1 MTKSIIYKP
10 VIILVLLALLFGSLA
25 PAIDVVSAQP
35 AANGITSPTA
45 GAILRG
51 TVSVQGV
58 AAHPAFRKWQID
70 LLPNGD
76 ADQATFLAVGETPA
90 PQPSELFVFDTTPY
104 PDGQHTLRLRVV
116 RADTNYDEYFTAIL
130 IANQIPVNA
139 PAPVLLTTD
148 PANGAAWDGGPVT
161 FTFDKPLAAAQIL
174 VSPALEGATS
184 VGGAD
189 AIFTPTAPPTAGVR
203 YRFTVADA
211 AAEDGTALASAPT
224 VVLTAAGAAGVAAT
238 QPADGAEEADANA
251 PIVVLFSRP
260 MAPLT
265 GIAEQSELP
274 QPLTIDPPVDGAGE
288 WISTSVYRFQP
299 AQPLA
304 GATTYRVDVA
314 ALPDAAGQSM
324 SAPYTFSFTTAAPI
338 VLSAKPSGIFA
349 RPDATVRVT
358 FSQPMDPASTEAA
371 FSLVD
376 QGAGE
381 SAVTAGGYPAP
392 VSASPQAPAATGA
405 PVAGSFTWN
414 VTGTVL
420 SFAPAALLTYGSRYT
435 IAVAEDAQPASQ
447 QGRMRQASASS
458 FTVVPLPAVL
468 TTSILDGAAGVN
480 PETEL
485 RVRFSAPVSDTTLLD
500 SITISPPPISTT
512 TVVSYTYTDYY
523 ENTQQN
529 QTAIDRVIP
538 FGYNTH
544 LMLNWYREPNTA
556 YTVTIGGG
564 VTDEF
569 GNTLGEDFVTSFT
582 TSEYPPLTQLDLDR
596 FTHYSAHTAPIVGVR
611 YRNVDTVDAQLYRL
625 PLRDLYTL
633 GGQNSWSVWDT
644 YQVPDRAQN
653 LIWSKSAPG
662 EGERN
667 VVNVLGFTI
676 ADADGAPLPPG
687 PYLLEVRNPV
697 VAGPD
702 TSMNAQMQRAVII
715 LTNRNITFKRGLEG
729 QSLAWLTDLQTGEPA
744 ADAAVVFTQEGET
757 LGEATTDAD
766 GAATAPLAI
775 PPNLSYAPVFATS
788 GAPGDADF
796 AVVSTEWNQGIEAWS
811 FGVPTGGSY
820 DQSLLTLYT
829 ERPIYRPG
837 QTVFWKGIYR
847 VVENDQWRV
856 PPADAPI
863 QVRVTDGMGNLI
875 VEDSYPIN
883 EFGTIDGQF
892 TLAPDAPTGFYS
904 INASV
909 GPADMVNASGGA
921 GFQVAAY
928 RAPEFEIVVKT
939 DQPEYI
945 QGDTIQLQ
953 VQANYFSGGALANA
967 PVEWRLLASPYSF
980 TWRAAPDG
988 RYYAFDPF
996 DPDQADYSPY
1006 TMGNLGLV
1014 QEGRG
1019 MTDASGAFTVE
1030 IPADLGDARGSQQ
1043 WTFDVVI
1050 TSPTQQQVFNSVSAP
1065 VHRGAYYIGLAPRS
1079 YVAVAGE
1086 ETTVDAVTVTPD
1098 GARYPEAALD
1108 VVVYEFR
1115 WNNVYEQAEDGN
1127 FYWKSSAERT
1137 PVYSTT
1143 VTTDDLGEAAIAFTP
1158 AAGGQYQ
1165 VTALGADAAGNQ
1177 IASAVFLWVS
1187 DSTSAYIP
1195 WRLDNDDRIDLVAD
1209 KKLYAPG
1216 DTARILVPNPFTG
1229 TVKALV
1235 TLERSG
1241 VLEHQVID
1249 LSGSSQTI
1257 DLPITSAHI
1266 PNVYVS
1272 VVLVKGVDE
1281 SNPYPATRVGYV
1293 KLPVDTAEKE
1303 LSVTATPSAEV
1314 LRPGDI
1320 VTYTL
1325 TVRDHTGAPAAEV
1338 ETSVALVDKA
1348 VLSLAYGDT
1357 RPLVD
1362 IFYYERPLGVIM
1374 GSLIAINKDRVS
1386 QQLAEGGKGG
1396 GGGGGGPEV
1405 DVREQFADTAFW
1417 RADLVTDEN
1426 GEIQF
1431 AVQLPDNLTTWV
1443 LTAKSVDEAT
1453 LVGETTDEIV
1463 TTKEL
1468 QVRPGLP
1475 RFFTAGDRAL
1485 IGGTVVNF
1493 AESAVSDGVFTFAV
1507 EGATVA
1513 TDQTEQS
1520 FTLGA
1525 SGDSA
1530 NFAFPV
1536 SVDGAS
1542 AVVTVTMTAVATTAD
1557 GATLTDGVRIPIPV
1571 QRYQTPETVGTSG
1584 VVPPEGVTEAIY
1596 VPATATDDGALTVTL
1611 DPSLA
1616 AGMVEGLTYLEHY
1629 PYECIEQTVSRF
1641 LPNLF
1646 TVRALRELGL
1656 SDPELE
1662 NALAY
1667 QLGIGVQRL
1676 VSNQNPDGG
1685 WGYWPQQSSSAFV
1698 TAYVLWGL
1706 WHADQ
1711 MGYAVDENVLNRA
1724 ATYLDSQFSAVD
1736 GAQAWQLNEMAFMHY
1751 VLAQMDKGDPGRM
1764 STLYAVRER
1773 LAYYGQALLAMALH
1787 EGSAED
1793 ARAQTLLDGLT
1804 GAAIL
1809 TAAGASWQE
1818 QGVDYQTMNTDT
1830 RSTALVLD
1838 AFLQVQ
1844 PDSPILPN
1852 VVRWLMTV
1860 RSAGRWASTQ
1870 ENAWSIIALTDY
1882 MAHTGELA
1890 ADYGWTATLNEEE
1903 LGSGRFEDYN
1913 DQVVLRTAVADLLRG
1928 EANLLRLE
1936 RTAEPGQ
1943 LYYTTYLAYNLDALA
1958 VAPLD
1963 RGIVV
1968 QRRFADAGGPIST
1981 ARVGDVFSV
1990 TVTIVAPTDL
2000 YHLQVEAPIPAG
2012 VEALDPNLPTGFQ
2025 YDPMGQPILQP
2036 VDAAAG
2042 GWWNWTPAAIDYR
2055 DDKVALFA
2063 TYLPAGTYAY
2073 TFQVRATLPGEYRV
2087 LPAHGEM
2094 MYFPEVWGRSGGEL
2108 FTVSE

>member
-1 MTKSIIYKP
+1 MTKSITYKP
-10 VIILVLLALLFGSLA
+10 VIILLLLALLFSSLA
-25 PAIDVVSAQP
+25 PAVEVAVAQP

-51 TVSVQGV
+51 AVSVQGV
-58 AAHPAFRKWQID
+58 ATHPDFRKWQLD
-70 LLPNGD
+70 LLPGGN
-76 ADQATFLAVGETPA
+76 ADQATFLALGEAPVPA
-90 PQPSELFVFDTTPY
+90 PAELSVFDTTAY

-116 RADTNYDEYFTAIL
+116 RGDTNYDEYFTAIL
-130 IANQIPVNA
+130 IANQIPVDA

-184 VGGAD
+184 VDGAS
-189 AIFTPTAPPTAGVR
+189 ALFTPASAPASGVR

-224 VVLTAAGAAGVAAT
+224 IVLNAAGAAGVAAT

-265 GIAEQSELP
+265 GIAEQGDLP
-274 QPLTIDPPVDGAGE
+274 QPLTIEPPVEGAGE
-288 WISTSVYRFQP
+288 WISTSVYRFTP

-314 ALPDAAGQSM
+314 ALPDAAGQSS
-324 SAPYTFSFTTAAPI
+324 SAAYSFSFTTAAPI
-338 VLSAKPSGIFA
+338 VLSARPTGIFVT
-349 RPDATVRVT
+349 PDATVSVT

-376 QGAGE
+376 QGPGE
-381 SAVTAGGYPAP
+381 IAVTPGGYPAP
-392 VSASPQAPAATGA
+392 VSASPQAPAAASA
-405 PVAGSFTWN
+405 PVEGSFTWN

-420 SFAPAALLTYGSRYT
+420 SFAPAAPLIYGSQYR
-435 IAVAEDAQPASQ
+435 IAVAESAQPASQ
-447 QGRMRQASASS
+447 QGSIRQAFASS
-458 FTVVPLPAVL
+458 FTVVPLPAVIS
-468 TTSILDGAAGVN
+468 TSILDGAAGVN

-485 RVRFSAPVSDTTLLD
+485 RVRFSAPVSDTTVFD

-512 TVVSYTYTDYY
+512 NVVSYTYTDYW
-523 ENTQQN
+523 ENTGQN
-529 QTAIDRVIP
+529 QTTIDTVIP

-556 YTVTIGGG
+556 YTVTINPG
-564 VTDEF
+564 VTDQF
-569 GNTLGEDFVTSFT
+569 GNTLAEAYVTSFT
-582 TSEYPPLTQLDLDR
+582 TGEYPPLVQIDLDR
-596 FTHYSAHTAPIVGVR
+596 FTHYSAQTPPIVGVR
-611 YRNVDTVDAQLYRL
+611 YRNVDTVDAQLFRL

-633 GGQNSWSVWDT
+633 GGSNSWSVWET
-644 YQVPDRAQN
+644 YQVPDQAEN
-653 LIWSKSAPG
+653 LVWTKSAPG
-662 EGERN
+662 DGERN
-667 VVNVLGFTI
+667 VINVLGFTM
-676 ADADGAPLPPG
+676 ADANGNPLPPG
-687 PYLLEVRNPV
+687 VYLLEVRNPAT
-697 VAGPD
+697 AGGD
-702 TSMNAQMQRAVII
+702 STVNAQTQKAVIV

-729 QSLAWLTDLQTGEPA
+729 QSLAWVTDLASGEPV
-744 ADAAVVFTQEGET
+744 ADAPVVFTLEGET
-757 LGEATTDAD
+757 VGDAVSDAD
-766 GAATAPLAI
+766 GVALAPLTI
-775 PPNLSYAPVFATS
+775 PANSSYMPVFATS
-788 GAPGDADF
+788 GEPGDEDF
-796 AVVSTEWNQGIEAWS
+796 AVVSTEWNQGIESWS

-820 DQSLLTLYT
+820 DQSILTLYT

-837 QTVFWKGIYR
+837 QTVFWKGILR
-847 VVENDQWRV
+847 VVQDDQLSV
-856 PPADAPI
+856 PPAGTAI
-863 QVRVTDGMGNLI
+863 QVRVGDGMGNL
-875 VEDSYPIN
+875 VAEDMYTVN
-883 EFGTIDGQF
+883 EFGAIDGQF
-892 TLAPDAPTGFYS
+892 TLAPDAPTGYYS
-904 INASV
+904 INATL
-909 GPADMVNASGGA
+909 GADDAPAVYGSA
-921 GFQVAAY
+921 GFQVASY
-928 RAPEFEIVVKT
+928 RAPEFAITVQT
-939 DQPEYI
+939 DKPEYI
-945 QGDTIQLQ
+945 QGDTIKLQ
-953 VQANYFSGGALANA
+953 VQANYFSGGPLANA
-967 PVEWRLLASPYSF
+967 PVEWRLLASPYTF
-980 TWRAAPDG
+980 VWQDAPAG
-988 RYYAFDPF
+988 RFYAFDPF
-996 DPDQADYSPY
+996 DPEQASYDPY
-1006 TMGNLGLV
+1006 TTGSLGLL

-1019 MTDASGAFTVE
+1019 ATDANGAFTVE
-1030 IPADLGDARGSQQ
+1030 IPADLGAALSSQQ

-1065 VHRGAYYIGLAPRS
+1065 VHRGAYYIGLGPRS
-1079 YVAVAGE
+1079 YVATAGA
-1086 ETTVDAVTVTPD
+1086 ETVVDAVTVTPD
-1098 GARYPEAALD
+1098 GARYPEATLD
-1108 VVVYEFR
+1108 VTVYEFR
-1115 WNNVYEQAEDGN
+1115 WNNVFVQAEDGN
-1127 FYWKSSAERT
+1127 FYWQSSAERT

-1143 VTTDDLGEAAIAFTP
+1143 VTTDGQGEAAIAFTP
-1158 AAGGQYQ
+1158 ATGGQYQ
-1165 VTALGADAAGNQ
+1165 VTATGSDAAGNR

-1187 DSTSAYIP
+1187 ASSDVFVP
-1195 WRLDNDDRIDLVAD
+1195 WRLDNDDRIELVAD

-1257 DLPITSAHI
+1257 DVPITGEHI
-1266 PNVYVS
+1266 PNIFAS

-1281 SNPYPATRVGYV
+1281 SNPYPATRAGYV
-1293 KLPVDTAEKE
+1293 KLAVDTAEKE
-1303 LSVTATPSAEV
+1303 LSVEATPSAAV
-1314 LRPGDI
+1314 LRPGDTI
-1320 VTYTL
+1320 TYTL
-1325 TVRDHTGAPAAEV
+1325 TIRDHTGAPAADV

-1348 VLSLAYGDT
+1348 VLSLATGDT
-1357 RPLVD
+1357 RSLLD

-1396 GGGGGGPEV
+1396 GGGGGGPDLE
-1405 DVREQFADTAFW
+1405 VREQFADTAFW
-1417 RADLVTDEN
+1417 RADLVSDED

-1431 AVQLPDNLTTWV
+1431 AVKLPDNLTTWV
-1443 LTAKSVDEAT
+1443 LTAKSVDKNT
-1453 LVGETTDEIV
+1453 LVGQTTDEIV
-1463 TTKEL
+1463 ATKEL

-1475 RFFTAGDRAL
+1475 RFFTAGDRAM
-1485 IGGTVVNF
+1485 IGGVVVYF
-1493 AESAVSDGVFTFAV
+1493 ADSEVSDGVFTFAV
-1507 EGATVA
+1507 EGATVE
-1513 TDQTEQS
+1513 TERTTVS

-1525 SGDSA
+1525 GGDAA

-1542 AVVTVTMTAVATTAD
+1542 DVVTVTMTAQAAAAD

-1571 QRYQTPETVGTSG
+1571 RRYQTPETVGTSG
-1584 VVPPEGVTEAIY
+1584 VVPVTGVTEAVY
-1596 VPATATDDGALTVTL
+1596 VPQDATDDGALTVTL

-1616 AGMVEGLTYLEHY
+1616 AGLIDGLTYLEHY

-1646 TVRALRELGL
+1646 TVRALRDLDI
-1656 SDPELE
+1656 SDPALE

-1698 TAYVLWGL
+1698 SAYVLWGL
-1706 WHADQ
+1706 WNADQ
-1711 MGYAVDENVLNRA
+1711 MGYTVDENVIARA
-1724 ATYLDSQFSAVD
+1724 VSYLEGQFIAVD
-1736 GAQAWQLNEMAFMHY
+1736 AAQPWQLNEMAFMHY
-1751 VLAQMDKGDPGRM
+1751 VLAQAGHGDPGRM

-1773 LAYYGQALLAMALH
+1773 LAHYGQALLAMAMH
-1787 EGSAED
+1787 TED
-1793 ARAQTLLDGLT
+1793 AGDARVQTLLDDLT
-1804 GAAIL
+1804 GAAVL
-1809 TAAGASWQE
+1809 TAAGAWWQE
-1818 QGVDYQTMNTDT
+1818 QGTDYQTMNTDT
-1830 RSTALVLD
+1830 RSTAMVLD
-1838 AFLQVQ
+1838 AFLQVRS
-1844 PDSPILPN
+1844 DSPLLPD
-1852 VVRWLMTV
+1852 VVRWLMAART
-1860 RSAGRWASTQ
+1860 AGRWASTQ

-1882 MAHTGELA
+1882 MAFTGELA
-1890 ADYGWTATLNEEE
+1890 ADYGWTATLNQEE
-1903 LGSGRFEDYN
+1903 LGSGRFEDYT
-1913 DQVVLRTAVADLLRG
+1913 DQVVLRTAITDLLRD

-1936 RTAEPGQ
+1936 RTDEPGQ

-1963 RGIVV
+1963 RGMAV

-2042 GWWNWTPAAIDYR
+2042 GWWNWTPAAVDFR
-2055 DDKVALFA
+2055 DDRVALFA

-2087 LPAHGEM
+2087 LPARGEM
-2094 MYFPEVWGRSGGEL
+2094 MYFPDVWGRSGGEL